1 MARIRA
7 HRNNRYATTFNKSLV
22 ALTILSAL
30 HGANAQEQDDQE
42 KAASNEEEVV
52 EVQRVAKEVRRPST
66 CPAQRK
72 FLELFRKCPGNFKK
86 KSRKFPRN
94 CLAP

>member
-42 KAASNEEEVV
+42 NTVSSEEEVV
-52 EVQRVAKEVRRPST
+52 EKIEVKGIR
-66 CPAQRK
+66 
-72 FLELFRKCPGNFKK
+72 GNLL
-86 KSRKFPRN
+86 N
-94 CLAP
+94 A

>member
-7 HRNNRYATTFNKSLV
+7 HKSNRYATTFNKSLV

-42 KAASNEEEVV
+42 KAASN
-52 EVQRVAKEVRRPST
+52 
-66 CPAQRK
+66 
-72 FLELFRKCPGNFKK
+72 
-86 KSRKFPRN
+86 
-94 CLAP
+94 